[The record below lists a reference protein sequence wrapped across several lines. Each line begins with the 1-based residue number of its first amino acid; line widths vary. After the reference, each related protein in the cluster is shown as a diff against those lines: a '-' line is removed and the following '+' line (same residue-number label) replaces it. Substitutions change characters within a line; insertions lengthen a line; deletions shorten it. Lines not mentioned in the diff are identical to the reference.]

1 MFFVQILKTL
11 KAFKPPKIT
20 RYTYVRGF
28 KLGHTANFMMPYH
41 FLVFGIARNVKR
53 FSEKYLKLPKG
64 TGHLYRDNG
73 IVKLFCQIITSGAEK
88 RVEPSLS

>member
-1 MFFVQILKTL
+1 MFFVQIRKTL

-20 RYTYVRGF
+20 LYIYVRGL
-28 KLGHTANFMMPYH
+28 KLGHIVNFMMPYH
-41 FLVFGIARNVKR
+41 FLVFGIARNVKC
-53 FSEKYLKLPKG
+53 FSKKYLELPKG

-73 IVKLFCQIITSGAEK
+73 IVKLFCQIITSGTQK